1 MLFRWLTI
9 AASLWVLLEAT
20 PVEQAPNIEGK
31 IATGTNPPGLSFV
44 LTTRNGQKVFRL
56 GEMIEIEEDYS
67 SSLPGQYSLLQNPQT
82 VEGGSPSSLTIVP
95 SAEGIDR
102 VHQTGRV
109 SADTILHSLCVG
121 EGIGSGGGS
130 FCGDCDGVYKLGIE
144 PIHFPYI
151 LNYRLA
157 ISVPGDYTIQV
168 RAANVVSTDDV
179 NKPIP
184 VTSTQLTIKIL
195 RDDNWPH
202 QQLRWA
208 VDRFEEAQRKY
219 HLNDWNASDPGP
231 GEIVQQTETALE
243 MDKSAEII
251 RFLDTEESLRE
262 AVRLFD
268 GSPRIAT
275 YENVF
280 LNAILESSH
289 RALAV
294 PLLASRMVDNDFLA
308 TEGFI
313 DMLTAMTIQIEEP
326 IAFERA
332 DLSSR
337 QQLNPR
343 TLDILRGYVLALGH
357 SLSSKRS
364 GARKLGI
371 ATFEHYAAREYCTGE
386 PLIERRLAD
395 QVLLPVQSN

>member
-1 MLFRWLTI
+1 MLLRWLTI
-9 AASLWVLLEAT
+9 AASLGVLLEAA
-20 PVEQAPNIEGK
+20 PMEQTQNIEGK

-44 LTTRNGQKVFRL
+44 LTTRNGQTVFHL

-67 SSLPGQYSLLQNPQT
+67 SSLPGQYSLLQNPQK

-95 SAEGIDR
+95 SAEVIDR

-109 SADTILHSLCVG
+109 SADTILHSLCG
-121 EGIGSGGGS
+121 EGSGSGGGS
-130 FCGDCDGVYKLGIE
+130 SCGDCDGVYKLGIE
-144 PIHFPYI
+144 PLHFPYI

-179 NKPIP
+179 SKPIP
-184 VTSTQLTIKIL
+184 VTSTQLKIKIV
-195 RDDNWPH
+195 RDDNWSH
-202 QQLRWA
+202 QQLRLA

-219 HLNDWNASDPGP
+219 HLNGWNASDPGP

-280 LNAILESSH
+280 LDAIVESSH

-294 PLLASRMVDNDFLA
+294 PLLASRMVDDDFLA
-308 TEGFI
+308 TEEFI

-337 QQLNPR
+337 QQVNPR

-371 ATFEHYAAREYCTGE
+371 ATFEHYAAKEYCTGE
-386 PLIERRLAD
+386 PLIEKRLAD
-395 QVLLPVQSN
+395 QVLLQVQSN

>member
-1 MLFRWLTI
+1 M
-9 AASLWVLLEAT
+9 
-20 PVEQAPNIEGK
+20 
-31 IATGTNPPGLSFV
+31 
-44 LTTRNGQKVFRL
+44 
-56 GEMIEIEEDYS
+56 
-67 SSLPGQYSLLQNPQT
+67 
-82 VEGGSPSSLTIVP
+82 PSDEV
-95 SAEGIDR
+95 IDR
-102 VHQTGRV
+102 VHKTGRV
-109 SADTILHSLCVG
+109 SADTILHSLCIG

-130 FCGDCDGVYKLGIE
+130 SCADCDGVYKLRIE
-144 PIHFPYI
+144 PVHFPYI
-151 LNYRLA
+151 LNYRFA
-157 ISVPGDYTIQV
+157 ITVPGDYTI
-168 RAANVVSTDDV
+168 RAEAANVVSTGDV
-179 NKPIP
+179 SKPIP
-184 VTSTQLTIKIL
+184 VTSTELKIKIV
-195 RDDNWPH
+195 RDDNWSH
-202 QQLRWA
+202 QQLRLA

-219 HLNDWNASDPGP
+219 LLKGWNASDPGP
-231 GEIVQQTETALE
+231 VEFVQQTETALE
-243 MDKSAEII
+243 IDKSAEII

-289 RALAV
+289 RDLAV
-294 PLLASRMVDNDFLA
+294 PLLASRMVDDDFLA
-308 TEGFI
+308 SEEFI

-371 ATFEHYAAREYCTGE
+371 ATFEHYAAKEYCTGE
-386 PLIERRLAD
+386 PLIEKRLAD
-395 QVLLPVQSN
+395 QVLLQVQSN

>member
-1 MLFRWLTI
+1 MLLRWLTI
-9 AASLWVLLEAT
+9 AASLGVLLEAA
-20 PVEQAPNIEGK
+20 PMEQTQNIEGK

-44 LTTRNGQKVFRL
+44 LTTRNSQTVFHL

-67 SSLPGQYSLLQNPQT
+67 SSLPGQYSLLQNPQK

-95 SAEGIDR
+95 SAEVIDR

-109 SADTILHSLCVG
+109 SADTILHSLCG
-121 EGIGSGGGS
+121 EGSGSGGGS
-130 FCGDCDGVYKLGIE
+130 SCGDCDGVYKLGIE
-144 PIHFPYI
+144 PLHFPYI

-179 NKPIP
+179 SKPIP
-184 VTSTQLTIKIL
+184 VTSTQLKIKIV
-195 RDDNWPH
+195 RDDNWSH
-202 QQLRWA
+202 QQLRLA

-219 HLNDWNASDPGP
+219 HLNGWNASDLGP

-280 LNAILESSH
+280 LDAIVESSH

-294 PLLASRMVDNDFLA
+294 PLLASRMVDDDFLA
-308 TEGFI
+308 TEEFI

-337 QQLNPR
+337 QQVNPR

-371 ATFEHYAAREYCTGE
+371 ATFEHYAAKEYCTGE
-386 PLIERRLAD
+386 PLIEKRLAD
-395 QVLLPVQSN
+395 QVLLQVQSN